1 MSPLSRLFVAIAT
14 LSLVGL
20 ACATSGS
27 ASNASSSVEEVAN
40 EGASEDTKT
49 PTPLQKL
56 TAPEG
61 FTVLFPG
68 TPEAQRSKVA
78 VPGGEVSTAAWSA
91 DVDGVLFSVSTLDYP
106 ESVVA
111 ARPASDFFAGGK
123 AQLVSKL
130 NGTIKSE
137 ENITLQGYPG
147 QALTISSD
155 SGEVRARNYL
165 VGARLYTLLTRYNPS
180 VGAPQVDEFL
190 GSLELINPPPAITP
204 VPRSTPGADAGTA
217 GDGGTSSPDAG
228 SSDAGTPGADAGTAR
243 PRK

>member
-1 MSPLSRLFVAIAT
+1 MSPLSRLFVALVT
-14 LSLVGL
+14 LSLGL

-27 ASNASSSVEEVAN
+27 SSNASSSVEDVP
-40 EGASEDTKT
+40 SETSSDVKP

-61 FTVLFPG
+61 FSVLFPG
-68 TPEAQRSKVA
+68 TPEAQRSKVP
-78 VPGGEVSTAAWSA
+78 VPGGEVLTAAWSA
-91 DVDGVLFSVSTLDYP
+91 DENGVLFSVSTLDYP

-111 ARPASDFFAGGK
+111 SRPASDFFAGGK

-130 NGTIKSE
+130 SGTIKSE

-155 SGEVRARNYL
+155 SGEVRARSFL
-165 VGARLYTLLTRYNPS
+165 VGPRLYTLLTRYNPS
-180 VGAPQVDEFL
+180 IGSPQVDEFL

-204 VPRSTPGADAGTA
+204 APRSTPDSGTPA
-217 GDGGTSSPDAG
+217 GDGGTP
-228 SSDAGTPGADAGTAR
+228 SSDAGTPASDAGTPGTDGGTR
-243 PRK
+243 PQK

>member
-1 MSPLSRLFVAIAT
+1 MTSLSRLFVALVT
-14 LSLVGL
+14 LSVIGL

-27 ASNASSSVEEVAN
+27 ATSSSSVEDVPN
-40 EGASEDTKT
+40 ENSSESA
-49 PTPLQKL
+49 PPQTPLQKL

-68 TPEAQRSKVA
+68 TPAAQRSKVP
-78 VPGGEVSTAAWSA
+78 VPGGEVLTAAWSA
-91 DVDGVLFSVSTLDYP
+91 DDNGILYSISTLDYP

-111 ARPASDFFAGGK
+111 ARPAADFFAGGK
-123 AQLVSKL
+123 AQLVNKL
-130 NGTIKSE
+130 SGTLKSE

-165 VGARLYTLLTRYNPS
+165 VGARLYTLLVRYNPS
-180 VGAPQVDEFL
+180 IGAPQADQFL
-190 GSLELINPPPAITP
+190 GSLELINPPASISP
-204 VPRSTPGADAGTA
+204 VPRSSA
-217 GDGGTSSPDAG
+217 
-228 SSDAGTPGADAGTAR
+228 DAGTPGGDGGMPSSDAGMPSTDAGTPGMDGGTR